1 MTKILLVR
9 LSSLGDIVHTFPAV
23 TDIARHVPRA
33 EIHWAV
39 DESFAELP
47 ALHPAVAKVIPV
59 ALRRWRRRLFSPGA
73 WREVAA
79 LRRTLSEAPYDTVL
93 DLQGLLKSAVVARLA
108 RGPRHGHAASTA
120 REPLAAWL
128 YGFRH
133 VAPRGEHAV
142 FQYRSLAAQTFGYRP
157 APEIDYGLA
166 VPPPS
171 ANAPEGRYAVLFH
184 STSRESK
191 LWAEEHWITLG
202 KRLEA
207 VGVRCVLPWGSGGE
221 RKRAERLAR
230 QLARPVIPERM
241 RYAELAGVLVHAAV
255 VVGLDTGLMHLAA
268 AVKTPVVGIYCDSS
282 PADLRPIG
290 AGPTAACGGAGH
302 PPEVAEVLAAIARV
316 APGVL

>member
-1 MTKILLVR
+1 MKKILLVR

-23 TDIARHVPRA
+23 TDIARHVAGA

-47 ALHPAVAKVIPV
+47 ALHPAVKRVIPV
-59 ALRRWRRRLFSPGA
+59 ALRRWRRSLFSPEA
-73 WREVAA
+73 WRELAA
-79 LRRTLSEAPYDTVL
+79 LRRTLRAEPYDAIL
-93 DLQGLLKSAVVARLA
+93 DAQGLLKSALVALLA
-108 RGPRHGHAASTA
+108 RGPRHGHAAKTA
-120 REPLAAWL
+120 REPLAACL
-128 YGFRH
+128 YGLRH
-133 VAPRGEHAV
+133 VVPRGEHAV
-142 FQYRSLAAQTFGYRP
+142 SQYRALAAQAFGYQP

-166 VPPPS
+166 VPPSLAS
-171 ANAPEGRYAVLFH
+171 APAGRYAVLFH

-191 LWAEEHWITLG
+191 LWPEERWVALG

-207 VGVRCVLPWGSGGE
+207 AGVRCVLPWGSAGE
-221 RKRAERLAR
+221 RKRAEGLGHE
-230 QLARPVIPERM
+230 LARPVIPERM
-241 RYAELAGVLVHAAV
+241 RYGELAGLLARAAV

-290 AGPTAACGGAGH
+290 AGPTAACGGVGH
-302 PPEVAEVLAAIARV
+302 PPEVAEVVAATARV